1 MIPRTLEPEVMDSAQ
16 EARDYDSMD
25 HSAVNRLFVDDFLFA
40 AEKARLPLDDGEIL
54 DLGTGTALIPIELC
68 RRAEEVRVVG
78 IDLAQEMLKLGQVNV
93 EAAGFADRIRLGRV
107 DGKQLPYAAESF
119 AAVISNSIVHHI
131 PEPRSVLAEAL
142 RVVRSGGLV
151 FFRDLMRPTDDA
163 EVRRLV
169 DVYAAGANDHQRA
182 LFDAS
187 LRAALDLPEIRE
199 IVASLGIDSQAVQS
213 TSDRH
218 WTWSARR

>member
-1 MIPRTLEPEVMDSAQ
+1 MITRTLEPEVMDSAQ

-25 HSAVNRLFVDDFLFA
+25 HSTVNRAFVDDFLNV
-40 AEKARLPLDDGEIL
+40 AEEAGLPLDDGEIL

-107 DGKQLPYAAESF
+107 DGKQLPYAAKSF

-199 IVASLGIDSQAVQS
+199 IVASLGIDSQAVQA